1 MNSYQALAEV
11 YEKLIN
17 DCDYEKWSQ
26 YLLKIIKKYA
36 KSNYGLDLACG
47 SGKITRFLS
56 ENGYAMTGADISEE
70 MLAQAKRLSD
80 EKKLAI
86 RYFKSDL
93 NNLRLPEKYDFVT
106 AINDAFNYVKGENLL
121 KCFKNVNKIL
131 YPQGL
136 FVFDVSSEYKLR
148 EVIGNNMFGEDYPD
162 VSYLWFNELKDDGV
176 AMDLSFFIKRGE
188 LYEKKEEKHF
198 QYAHSV
204 SFVSDC
210 LKKAG
215 FTILSVDE
223 FGEEIN
229 EKSLRI
235 NFTAVKNG

>member
-11 YEKLIN
+11 YEKLIDN
-17 DCDYEKWSQ
+17 CDYEKWSQ
-26 YLLKIIKKYA
+26 YLLKNIKKY
-36 KSNYGLDLACG
+36 SNGNVGMDLACG

-56 ENGYAMTGADISEE
+56 ENGYNMAGADISEE
-70 MLAQAKRLSD
+70 MLVQAKMLSS

-93 NNLRLPEKYDFVT
+93 NNLRFSEKFDFVT

-121 KCFKNVNKIL
+121 KVFKNVNKIL
-131 YPQGL
+131 CPQGL
-136 FVFDVSSEYKLR
+136 FLFDISSEYKLKNL
-148 EVIGNNMFGEDYPD
+148 IGNNMFGEDYPE
-162 VSYLWFNELKDDGV
+162 VSYLWFNELKENGV

-198 QYAHSV
+198 QYIHKTE
-204 SFVSDC
+204 FVTDC

-215 FTILSVDE
+215 FTVLAVDE
-223 FGEEIN
+223 FGN
-229 EKSLRI
+229 ELNDKSLRI

>member
-26 YLLKIIKKYA
+26 YLLKNVKKY
-36 KSNYGLDLACG
+36 SNGNKGMDLACG

-56 ENGYAMTGADISEE
+56 ANGYAMTGADISEE
-70 MLAQAKRLSD
+70 MLAQAKMLSD

-93 NNLRLPEKYDFVT
+93 NNLRLTEKYDFVT

-121 KCFKNVNKIL
+121 KVFKSINKIL

-136 FVFDVSSEYKLR
+136 FLFDISSEYKLK

-162 VSYLWFNELKDDGV
+162 VSYLWFNELKESGV
-176 AMDLSFFIKRGE
+176 EMDLSFFIKRGD

-198 QYAHSV
+198 QYIHKTEYVA
-204 SFVSDC
+204 DC
-210 LKKAG
+210 LKNAG
-215 FTILSVDE
+215 FSVLSIDE
-223 FGEEIN
+223 FGNELN